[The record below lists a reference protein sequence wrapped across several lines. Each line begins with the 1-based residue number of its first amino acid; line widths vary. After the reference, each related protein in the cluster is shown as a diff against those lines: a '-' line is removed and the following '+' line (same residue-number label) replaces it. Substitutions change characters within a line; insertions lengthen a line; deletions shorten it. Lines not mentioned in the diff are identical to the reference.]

1 MAQQIVG
8 ISRDRPTEPTPQ
20 PHIDPVCKMLVSP
33 ESAAAAHEHN
43 NSKYYFCMQGC
54 RDKFAADPEKYLSK
68 SPAVAVDLTQQS
80 SHSQRAEYTCPMHP
94 EIVQIGPG
102 SCPI

>member
-8 ISRDRPTEPTPQ
+8 ISRKKSTEPTPK

-33 ESAAAAHEHN
+33 ESAAAAHDYN
-43 NSKYYFCMQGC
+43 NLTYYFCMPAC
-54 RDKFAADPEKYLSK
+54 RDKFIADPEKYLSE
-68 SPAVAVDLTQQS
+68 PLTAADGGPTQQS
-80 SHSQRAEYTCPMHP
+80 FVHSEAEYTCPMHP

-102 SCPI
+102 SC